1 MTATF
6 TLLTSGY
13 DSLDARNADRDGREK
28 PWHVASTVS
37 LLCDG
42 DTIVV
47 VDPGM
52 VEDRKLILAP
62 LADAGISPEQVTDV
76 VFSHHHPDHTLNAA
90 LFPDARAHDIWA
102 TYHNNLWHDRPADGY
117 RLSPSI
123 RLIETPGHTPQDIST
138 VAETDGGTVVLTH
151 AWWSTHGPA
160 EDPTSDDPEGLRAS
174 RRKILALGPALIVP
188 GHGVPF
194 APDGNTPV

>member
-6 TLLTSGY
+6 TLLTTGY

-28 PWHVASTVS
+28 PWHVASTVG
-37 LLCDG
+37 LLRDG

-52 VEDRKLILAP
+52 VEDRKLILDP
-62 LADAGISPEQVTDV
+62 LAAAGISPEQVTDA

-90 LFPDARAHDIWA
+90 LFSNARAHDVWA
-102 TYHNNLWHDRPADGY
+102 AYHNDLWYDRPADGY
-117 RLSPSI
+117 QLSPSI

-138 VAETDGGTVVLTH
+138 VAETAEGRVVLTH
-151 AWWSTHGPA
+151 AWWSVHGPA
-160 EDPTSDDPEGLRAS
+160 EDPTSDDHEGLRAS
-174 RRKILALGPALIVP
+174 RRKILALRPSLIVP
-188 GHGVPF
+188 GHGEPFVP
-194 APDGNTPV
+194 DENTPI